1 MKVEETQK
9 YQKKWHSHV
18 ERMPPE
24 CLTWQTYSYHPTGR
38 RDIGRPRRRWRQQF
52 LQPRNRSTDS
62 ILEWEEEEE
71 EEAITLI
78 G

>member
-1 MKVEETQK
+1 MA
-9 YQKKWHSHV
+9 HHV

-24 CLTWQTYSYHPTGR
+24 RLPWQTYSYHPVGR

-52 LQPRNRSTDS
+52 LLPRNGSTDS

-71 EEAITLI
+71 EEDGEDDDVLGFSAI
-78 G
+78 